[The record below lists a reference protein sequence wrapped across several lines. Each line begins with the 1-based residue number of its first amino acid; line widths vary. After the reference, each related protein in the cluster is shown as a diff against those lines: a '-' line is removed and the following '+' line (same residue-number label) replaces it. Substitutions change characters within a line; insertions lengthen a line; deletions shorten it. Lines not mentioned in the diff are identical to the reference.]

1 MTTQSQPRGWL
12 ITYTRAG
19 EKHTFFCGHNCID
32 DYRAFD
38 DNAAS
43 EAVYTHAQP
52 VAQDLAGLVAAL
64 RDGRQIDED
73 GTDIGVSGQAVFE
86 AAFIAK
92 QGAKPCATT

>member
-52 VAQDLAGLVAAL
+52 VAQ
-64 RDGRQIDED
+64 
-73 GTDIGVSGQAVFE
+73 AVFE